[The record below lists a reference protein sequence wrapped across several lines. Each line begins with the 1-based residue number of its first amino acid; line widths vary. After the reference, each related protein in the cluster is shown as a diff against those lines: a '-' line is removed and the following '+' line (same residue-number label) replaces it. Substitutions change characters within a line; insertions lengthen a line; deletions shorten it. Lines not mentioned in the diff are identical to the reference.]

1 MLQMQGA
8 RFSRNEA
15 YLAYVAV
22 TRKSKQRSRWGILS
36 GIRNGDP
43 MLRSMTSFARM
54 EYKGDGWHCAME
66 LRSVNG
72 RFCDVNIGLPKWMN
86 PIEDR
91 IKKMVQ
97 EKMIRGRIDLSI
109 QYEGSEAARS
119 VFVADLE
126 LGRSY
131 LDAARSLADGL
142 GLEGTL
148 DLPTLLCSLKDV
160 INVREQG
167 PDTEKA
173 WERMKGQ
180 LEDLLDKAVAMSA
193 KEGSALE
200 KDLESRLSQIE
211 QWIEDISKRTEE
223 HLRKA
228 QQALKDRIQ
237 SILRD
242 FSADEG
248 RLNQEMAVLADK
260 LDITEEIVRVRSHIE
275 QFRKFFAGR
284 EAVGR
289 KMDFLLQELFR
300 EINTMASKS
309 SDSLISYL
317 VVEIK
322 GELEKMREQVQNI
335 V

>member
-1 MLQMQGA
+1 
-8 RFSRNEA
+8 
-15 YLAYVAV
+15 
-22 TRKSKQRSRWGILS
+22 
-36 GIRNGDP
+36 
-43 MLRSMTSFARM
+43 
-54 EYKGDGWHCAME
+54 ME

-72 RFCDVNIGLPKWMN
+72 RFCNVNIELPKWMN

-91 IKKMVQ
+91 IKKLVQ
-97 EKMIRGRIDLSI
+97 EKMIRGHIDLSI
-109 QYEGSEAARS
+109 QHEGGEATKS
-119 VFVADLE
+119 VFAPDLE

-131 LDAARSLADGL
+131 LDAVRSLSDGL

-148 DLPTLLCSLKDV
+148 DLPALLCSLRNV
-160 INVREQG
+160 ITVRGQGG

-173 WERMKGQ
+173 WERIKGQ
-180 LEDLLDKAVAMSA
+180 LEELLDKSVAMSA
-193 KEGSALE
+193 TEGIALE

-211 QWIEDISKRTEE
+211 QWVEGISKRTEE
-223 HLRKA
+223 HLKKA
-228 QQALKDRIQ
+228 QQALKDRVQ

-242 FSADEG
+242 LPADEG
-248 RLNQEMAVLADK
+248 RLAQEVAILADK
-260 LDITEEIVRVRSHIE
+260 LDITEEIVRLRSHIE
-275 QFRKFFAGR
+275 QFRKFFAGQGT
-284 EAVGR
+284 VGR

-300 EINTMASKS
+300 EVNTMASKS

>member
-1 MLQMQGA
+1 
-8 RFSRNEA
+8 
-15 YLAYVAV
+15 
-22 TRKSKQRSRWGILS
+22 
-36 GIRNGDP
+36 
-43 MLRSMTSFARM
+43 MLRSMTTFAQV
-54 EYKGDGWHCAME
+54 EYKGNGWFCAME

-91 IKKMVQ
+91 IKRLTQ
-97 EKMIRGRIDLSI
+97 EKMIRGHIDLSI
-109 QYEGSEAARS
+109 QYEGGEATRS
-119 VFVADLE
+119 FFAPDLE

-131 LDAARSLADGL
+131 LDAVKSLADGL
-142 GLEGTL
+142 GLEGAL
-148 DLPTLLCSLKDV
+148 DLQTLLYSLRDV
-160 INVREQG
+160 ITVRDQG

-173 WERMKGQ
+173 WERMEGQ
-180 LEDLLDKAVAMSA
+180 LEELLDKAVAMSA
-193 KEGSALE
+193 KEGITLE
-200 KDLESRLSQIE
+200 KDLESRLSQVE

-223 HLRKA
+223 HLKKA

-242 FSADEG
+242 LPADEG
-248 RLNQEMAVLADK
+248 RLTQEMVILADK

-275 QFRKFFAGR
+275 QFRKFFAGQG
-284 EAVGR
+284 AVGR

-300 EINTMASKS
+300 EVNTMASKS
-309 SDSLISYL
+309 SDSLISQL